1 MLGSEQQGPGL
12 EMGLQTVAA
21 GLGTPARASAS
32 QCVWCDARHRQF
44 CSPASPFSADE
55 LVAPRAEWNRPPP
68 QHTHSD
74 LRTSCKLCAPLTT
87 LISALLGVAA
97 HWLAS
102 FSDCPRKAG
111 YLRRTTEAEGEE
123 RLGLG
128 GADRGVSLDP
138 RGLLVGGGLGVQ
150 GQTQEG

>member
-68 QHTHSD
+68 THT
-74 LRTSCKLCAPLTT
+74 LRPQDQLQALCTPHHPN
-87 LISALLGVAA
+87 ISALGSSSS
-97 HWLAS
+97 LAG
-102 FSDCPRKAG
+102 FF
-111 YLRRTTEAEGEE
+111 L
-123 RLGLG
+123 
-128 GADRGVSLDP
+128 
-138 RGLLVGGGLGVQ
+138 
-150 GQTQEG
+150 